1 MTQFHKKNPLGFAL
15 MWIGTYVV
23 SLSFADAL
31 SQSLG
36 VEKLLTAPLCLV
48 LTAFLFYW
56 VKRQALLET
65 YGLAHSASRL
75 RPWKDYWPLLLI
87 ISTNLWGGV
96 ALQYSVP
103 ETLLYVLSMLCVGF
117 LEELIFRGF
126 LFRALCRDNLKTAI
140 LISSVTFGVGHIIN
154 LLNGAALGATL
165 LQIVYAV
172 AIGFAFTYL
181 FLAGGSIWPCILC
194 HSVING
200 LSAFAPPSLPMEQE
214 LLSAG
219 FLCVVSI
226 GYGLYLSKKFPLHDG
241 QED

>member
-15 MWIGTYVV
+15 MWIGIYVV

-36 VEKLLTAPLCLV
+36 VEKLLTAPLCLA
-48 LTAFLFYW
+48 LTAFLFCW

-126 LFRALCRDNLKTAI
+126 LFRALCRDSIRSAI
-140 LISSVTFGVGHIIN
+140 LISSVTFGMGHIIN
-154 LLNGAALGATL
+154 LFNGAELLPTLLQLCYATAAGFLFTVMVYRWGSLWPCIMTHSLLNALGAVAAPQ
-165 LQIVYAV
+165 LQSMELITAAVLTVVALAYA
-172 AIGFAFTYL
+172 L
-181 FLAGGSIWPCILC
+181 WIWNQ
-194 HSVING
+194 S
-200 LSAFAPPSLPMEQE
+200 E
-214 LLSAG
+214 
-219 FLCVVSI
+219 
-226 GYGLYLSKKFPLHDG
+226 
-241 QED
+241 

>member
-1 MTQFHKKNPLGFAL
+1 MTQFHKRNPLGFAL
-15 MWIGTYVV
+15 MWIGIYVV
-23 SLSFADAL
+23 SLSLADAL

-36 VEKLLTAPLCLV
+36 VEKLLTAPLCLA
-48 LTAFLFYW
+48 LTAFLFCW

-126 LFRALCRDNLKTAI
+126 LFRALCRDSIRSAI
-140 LISSVTFGVGHIIN
+140 LISSVTFGMGHIIN
-154 LLNGAALGATL
+154 LFNGAELLPTLLQLCYATAAGFLFTVMVYRWGSLWPCIMTHSLLNALGAVAAPQLPSMELITAAVL
-165 LQIVYAV
+165 TVVALAYA
-172 AIGFAFTYL
+172 L
-181 FLAGGSIWPCILC
+181 WIWNQ
-194 HSVING
+194 S
-200 LSAFAPPSLPMEQE
+200 E
-214 LLSAG
+214 
-219 FLCVVSI
+219 
-226 GYGLYLSKKFPLHDG
+226 
-241 QED
+241 

>member
-15 MWIGTYVV
+15 MWIGIYVV

-31 SQSLG
+31 SQSFG
-36 VEKLLTAPLCLV
+36 VEKLLTAPLCLA

-126 LFRALCRDNLKTAI
+126 LFRALCRDNIRSAI
-140 LISSVTFGVGHIIN
+140 LISSVTFGMGHIIN
-154 LLNGAALGATL
+154 LFNGAELLPTLLQLCYATAAGFLFTVMVYRWGSLWPCIMTHSLLNALGAVAAPQLPSMELITAAVL
-165 LQIVYAV
+165 TVVALAYA
-172 AIGFAFTYL
+172 L
-181 FLAGGSIWPCILC
+181 WIWNQ
-194 HSVING
+194 S
-200 LSAFAPPSLPMEQE
+200 E
-214 LLSAG
+214 
-219 FLCVVSI
+219 
-226 GYGLYLSKKFPLHDG
+226 
-241 QED
+241 